1 MITKYAEWVPYA
13 IPGLATDKDADIWT
27 AFTEVGMAPYMNEVT
42 AAEPCNAPD
51 ATSYIEDA
59 MDAMEEAA
67 GLK

>member
-1 MITKYAEWVPYA
+1 MQFQDWQQI
-13 IPGLATDKDADIWT
+13 
-27 AFTEVGMAPYMNEVT
+27 EVGMAPYMNEVT